1 MPVIHSLYRE
11 AGVVRIDEETCP
23 RCGSCA
29 QVCPADVL
37 EMESGGVHV
46 RTDSLLGCVACG
58 HCMMVCP
65 ARSITV
71 TDRGL
76 SPDDLMPLPAAEVRA
91 TAGALEALLLSR
103 RSVRRFTAQEVD
115 SAILERI
122 VRMATSAPM
131 GIPPWDVGC
140 VVVRGREEVGK
151 LAVEIVAGY
160 EGFLKIFRPWL
171 LALLRPWMGR
181 AKYEQFRDFVRPLA
195 QTYVAHHRAG
205 EDVVFWGAPA
215 VLIFHHSPYADVA
228 DAMIP
233 CTYAML
239 AAESLGL
246 GSTTIGG
253 APPILQRNA
262 PLCRRLGIPEGNK
275 PAISLILG
283 YPAFHFR
290 RTVRRRFTS
299 VQTIDVEARGKA
311 ASAGWR
317 LSEACNRGQQLNGG
331 IGDT

>member
-1 MPVIHSLYRE
+1 VIHSLYRE
-11 AGVVRIDEETCP
+11 AGVVRLDEETCTQ
-23 RCGSCA
+23 CGSCA
-29 QVCPADVL
+29 KVCPADVL
-37 EMESGGVHV
+37 VMKDGRLRV
-46 RTDSLLGCVACG
+46 RTDSPLGCVACG

-65 ARSITV
+65 EGSISV
-71 TDRGL
+71 TGRGL
-76 SPDDLMPLPAAEVRA
+76 SPGDLLPLPAAEARA
-91 TAGALEALLLSR
+91 TADALEALMLSR
-103 RSVRRFTAQEVD
+103 RSIRRFGEPEIGP
-115 SAILERI
+115 AILERI

-151 LAVEIVAGY
+151 LAAEVVAGY

-195 QTYVAHHRAG
+195 ETYAAHHRAG

-228 DAMIP
+228 DAMIS

-246 GSTTIGG
+246 GSTMIGG

-262 PLCRRLGIPEGNK
+262 ALCRRLGIPEGNK
-275 PAISLILG
+275 PAICLILG
-283 YPAFHFR
+283 HPAVRFL

-299 VQTIDVEARGKA
+299 VRTIGGTGARGTP
-311 ASAGWR
+311 
-317 LSEACNRGQQLNGG
+317 
-331 IGDT
+331 GDA